1 MGKLVSRGTE
11 LTRWSVVSRPL
22 RTEVWRLLPHASSA
36 PAWPAS
42 ARLSPA
48 PAIEDVLLRPV
59 RPQTLPALFGLLP
72 RMQKKKMLPDSQ
84 LLEGG
89 EGTEYSLLSQPKWWT
104 F

>member
-1 MGKLVSRGTE
+1 M
-11 LTRWSVVSRPL
+11 
-22 RTEVWRLLPHASSA
+22 WRLLPHASSA

-72 RMQKKKMLPDSQ
+72 RMQKKKNVAGFSASGRWRGDRVFF
-84 LLEGG
+84 
-89 EGTEYSLLSQPKWWT
+89 T
-104 F
+104 FSAKMVDFLRQT